1 MHISNY
7 TEMKIDGNKQRIAY
21 FFLMLLLIPIMFPLA
36 LLYFIGSALV
46 VLCFT
51 LVFLPYII
59 SKEKRVSLWIPTVF
73 YPVMLFYYFAPLY
86 GSYLRNHLLDF
97 VLFYVNY
104 IKTMLCYLICYRRSN
119 YDEGTSLQE
128 ERPE

>member
-1 MHISNY
+1 MDISKY
-7 TEMKIDGNKQRIAY
+7 TEMKIDSNKQRIAY
-21 FFLMLLLIPIMFPLA
+21 FFLMLLLMPIMFPLA

-59 SKEKRVSLWIPTVF
+59 SKEKRVSLWIPTLF
-73 YPVMLFYYFAPLY
+73 YPVMLFYYFAPLF
-86 GSYLRNHLLDF
+86 GSYLRNHLIDF
-97 VLFYVNY
+97 VVFYANY
-104 IKTMLCYLICYRRSN
+104 TKTMLCYLICCPRSN
-119 YDEGTSLQE
+119 SNEGTSLQE